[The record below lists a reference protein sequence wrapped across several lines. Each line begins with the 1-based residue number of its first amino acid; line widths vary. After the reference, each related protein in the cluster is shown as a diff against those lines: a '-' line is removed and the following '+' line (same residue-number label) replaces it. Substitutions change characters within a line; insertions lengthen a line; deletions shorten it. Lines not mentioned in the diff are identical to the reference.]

1 MTSEPRTPSPGDR
14 PGEEPAPSPRD
25 LQNELEAARRGGHPI
40 PYETLAALAA
50 AIGDLRRKIRFIESV
65 VDRSGLVFAKDTRAL
80 LARLTADLDATAAK
94 VAGLEHAVQDL
105 RDGGSRVPAPRWDR
119 MDQAE
124 LAAQLAALS
133 EWVARVLVPR
143 HVALTPGAELPPC
156 WRAHEAVVWELGTLW
171 AEWRRVYD
179 RTAPELGG
187 ALDLSNRWAAGTLER
202 VYRALSKCTHRQC
215 ILTLDETLRRSR

>member
-1 MTSEPRTPSPGDR
+1 MTSEPSTPSPADR
-14 PGEEPAPSPRD
+14 PGQQPVPSPRD

-80 LARLTADLDATAAK
+80 LVRLTAGLDATAAK
-94 VAGLEHAVQDL
+94 VAGLEQAVQDL
-105 RDGGSRVPAPRWDR
+105 RDAGSRVPAPRWDR
-119 MDQAE
+119 MDGAE
-124 LAAQLAALS
+124 LAAQLAA
-133 EWVARVLVPR
+133 EWVARVLIPR
-143 HVALTPGAELPPC
+143 HVALTPGAELRPC

-187 ALDLSNRWAAGTLER
+187 ALDLSSRWAPATLDR
-202 VYRALSKCTHRQC
+202 VYRALSKCTHAQC
-215 ILTLDETLRRSR
+215 VLTLDKTLRRS